1 MKGKERYSLI
11 GTLIYGIAIFMGVAG
26 VVFIVYGVFKWVSF
40 YILMGLNLAI
50 LSVFAIGFDYIVEAA
65 YKFLDKEKQ
74 KEEKG
79 NMETGEKEGKND

>member
-26 VVFIVYGVFKWVSF
+26 VVFIVYGVYKWVSF

-50 LSVFAIGFDYIVEAA
+50 LSVFALGFDYIVEAP

-74 KEEKG
+74 KEEKE
-79 NMETGEKEGKND
+79 NKETGEKEGKND